1 MRYSRC
7 ARIPHTSARKLGG
20 QGPLRHRSL
29 HRKTRFLKLFLDK
42 MDFYLHKILWVA
54 TKDFLTV
61 KKKYGIARLIM
72 DFAIIA
78 ALMIILEGAGSIYI
92 SFLLVPLEVAS
103 MLITLAN
110 SDEQWKWG
118 KYAVALPLSKK
129 QIVSSRYAFAGI
141 AAIIGL
147 CVALVV
153 NTISYFCFPAYQF
166 GFYLFISAASFC
178 VVLLFLAF
186 ILPSNYWL
194 GVNAGFAVMF
204 ILIILLVV
212 LGIWSR
218 VTDNAIMGFVVENF
232 DLSMIIGFISTI
244 ILFALSY
251 ILSITLFKRKYA

>member
-1 MRYSRC
+1 MKGLL
-7 ARIPHTSARKLGG
+7 I
-20 QGPLRHRSL
+20 
-29 HRKTRFLKLFLDK
+29 
-42 MDFYLHKILWVA
+42 
-54 TKDFLTV
+54 KDFLTI

-72 DFAIIA
+72 DLAIIA
-78 ALMIILEGAGSIYI
+78 ALMIILEGAGYIYI

-103 MLITLAN
+103 MLIILAN

-118 KYAVALPLSKK
+118 KYVVALPLSKK
-129 QIVSSRYAFAGI
+129 QIVSNRYAFAGI
-141 AAIIGL
+141 TTIIGL
-147 CVALVV
+147 CVTLLV

-166 GFYLFISAASFC
+166 GFYLFMSAASFC

-218 VTDNAIMGFVVENF
+218 VTDNAIIGFIVDNF
-232 DLSMIIGFISTI
+232 DLSMIIGFVSTI
-244 ILFALSY
+244 VIFALSY

>member
-1 MRYSRC
+1 M
-7 ARIPHTSARKLGG
+7 KGL
-20 QGPLRHRSL
+20 L
-29 HRKTRFLKLFLDK
+29 
-42 MDFYLHKILWVA
+42 

-72 DFAIIA
+72 DLAIIA

-118 KYAVALPLSKK
+118 KYAVALPISKR
-129 QIVSSRYAFAGI
+129 QIVSSRYAFGGI

-166 GFYLFISAASFC
+166 GFYLFLSIASFC
-178 VVLLFLAF
+178 
-186 ILPSNYWL
+186 
-194 GVNAGFAVMF
+194 
-204 ILIILLVV
+204 
-212 LGIWSR
+212 
-218 VTDNAIMGFVVENF
+218 FVVMN
-232 DLSMIIGFISTI
+232 
-244 ILFALSY
+244 
-251 ILSITLFKRKYA
+251 